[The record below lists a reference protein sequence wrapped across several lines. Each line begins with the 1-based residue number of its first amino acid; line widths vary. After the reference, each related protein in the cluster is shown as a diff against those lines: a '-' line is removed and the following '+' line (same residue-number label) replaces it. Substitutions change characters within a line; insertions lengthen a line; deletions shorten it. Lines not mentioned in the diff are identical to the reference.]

1 MTDVVRSVREV
12 EEVTYTVSPETVRK
26 AIMAE
31 LYDNHGGVFTPD
43 TTITLCE
50 DGSAIVST
58 PYEKEA
64 SF

>member
-1 MTDVVRSVREV
+1 MNDVVRTVREV
-12 EEVTYTVSPETVRK
+12 EEVSYTVSPETVRK

-31 LYDNHGGVFTPD
+31 LYDNHGGSFTPE

-58 PYEKEA
+58 PFERDA
-64 SF
+64 A